1 MLPPHR
7 SGLRRKH
14 RKWRALNRAGEGGRS
29 QCVKGFIFRMT
40 ISLAIQVGTCL
51 RVERDAAE
59 TTGVERTSLLT
70 QPADGR
76 ALHVGLTPGL
86 VREGGL

>member
-1 MLPPHR
+1 
-7 SGLRRKH
+7 
-14 RKWRALNRAGEGGRS
+14 
-29 QCVKGFIFRMT
+29 MT